1 MKNSLLVPNTTS
13 QCLNQEKCIALKD
26 PISLTLALIQV
37 KTTFIIGLVMLLLSP
52 SKLYSSNYMSL
63 ENEV

>member
-1 MKNSLLVPNTTS
+1 MPKSRKMYIN
-13 QCLNQEKCIALKD
+13 IALKD

-52 SKLYSSNYMSL
+52 SKLYLSNYMSL